1 MERTPS
7 LIIEGYPLLTRKTF
21 KEILYYRN
29 NSLTI
34 EGNALRTKA
43 NNSWK
48 SPTIEGSPLLIN
60 KLFKKI
66 PYYRTKTLSI
76 L

>member
-1 MERTPS
+1 MN
-7 LIIEGYPLLTRKTF
+7 PLLYTETHYYG
-21 KEILYYRN
+21 KE
-29 NSLTI
+29 SLTI
-34 EGNALRTKA
+34 EGNALRITI

-48 SPTIEGSPLLIN
+48 SLAIEGSPLLVN
-60 KLFKKI
+60 NLFQTI